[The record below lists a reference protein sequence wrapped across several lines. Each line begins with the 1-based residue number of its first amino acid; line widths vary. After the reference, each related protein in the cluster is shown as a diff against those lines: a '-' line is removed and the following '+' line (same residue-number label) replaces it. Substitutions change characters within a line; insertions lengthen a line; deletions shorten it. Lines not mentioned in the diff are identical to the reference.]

1 MNLVDSVGW
10 IEFFTEGPLSKDY
23 FSYLRDTPNLLTP
36 TIVLYEVYRKVKMER
51 TEEEALVAA
60 AQMSKTRIVPLTQ
73 EIALSAADVS
83 LRYELPMA
91 DAIVYA
97 TGLCENAEI
106 VTSDTHFE
114 NLPQVVFL
122 RK

>member
-23 FSYLRDTPNLLTP
+23 LSYLRDTPNLLTP
-36 TIVLYEVYRKVKMER
+36 TVVLYEVYKKVKSER

-60 AQMSKTRIVPLTQ
+60 AQISKTKIVALTQ

-83 LRYELPMA
+83 LRYGLPMA

-97 TGLCENAEI
+97 TALSESAQV
-106 VTSDTHFE
+106 VTSDIHFKG
-114 NLPQVVFL
+114 LAGVVFL
-122 RK
+122 EG